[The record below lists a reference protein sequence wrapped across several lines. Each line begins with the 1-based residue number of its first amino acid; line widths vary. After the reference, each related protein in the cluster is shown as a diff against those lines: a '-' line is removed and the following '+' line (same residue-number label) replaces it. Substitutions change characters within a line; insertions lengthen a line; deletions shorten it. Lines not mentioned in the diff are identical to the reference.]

1 MRLTN
6 ENEEAYI
13 KTTVG
18 IIMENID
25 WHTAD
30 WLKDGAEVEW
40 SEIEKILFY
49 HIRESYLIGRV
60 AKGMEMADKQPGWL
74 IDEILEENR
83 VATEEAPQ

>member
-1 MRLTN
+1 MRNTN

-13 KTTVG
+13 TSITSLLVD
-18 IIMENID
+18 EVSLR
-25 WHTAD
+25 AD
-30 WLKDGAEVEW
+30 FTEEDLDELYK
-40 SEIEKILFY
+40 LFIY

-60 AKGMEMADKQPGWL
+60 AKGMEMADRMESGWL